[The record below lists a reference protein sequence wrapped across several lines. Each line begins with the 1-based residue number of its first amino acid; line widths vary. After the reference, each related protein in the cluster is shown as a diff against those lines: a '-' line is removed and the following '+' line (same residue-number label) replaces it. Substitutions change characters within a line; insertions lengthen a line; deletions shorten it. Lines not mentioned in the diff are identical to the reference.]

1 MSQSAR
7 PKRAYN
13 SARRQAQARQTRQQI
28 ADAAR
33 KLFAERGYA
42 GATIEAI
49 AQQAGVAPET
59 VYAVFGSKRKIL
71 SHVMDV
77 AIGGDDQPIGVLERP
92 EPQAMFREKDQRQQL
107 RMFALG
113 IQRIMERAAPVFE
126 VMRIAAKTEP
136 DVAELLQRLL
146 KERWQN
152 MQILAQRVAA
162 NGPLR
167 PGLSLTQATDTIWA
181 LTSAEVYLLLT
192 ADRRLTSEQYVEWL
206 ADTLIRLL
214 LP

>member
-113 IQRIMERAAPVFE
+113 IQAIMERAAPVFE

-136 DVAELLQRLL
+136 DVAELLQHLL
-146 KERWQN
+146 KDRWQN